1 MKVLRFIIALCS
13 VTSFA
18 GLWLSS
24 CHNGR
29 HESFS
34 RTEEEKA
41 DSIVR
46 RILRTDSLL
55 TWKAHFQA
63 EGNREG
69 EMVVWRHLGRRFREQ
84 NQFMKAIEA
93 HTTEWELATE
103 MGDTISMIQALNNIG
118 TCHRRMSLLDEAS
131 RYHYHALRLCETFSD
146 QQSYGAQKNRVVSL
160 NGIGNISLRIG
171 DDQTADSVFRA
182 ALAGETRLN
191 SALGQAIN
199 YANIGAI
206 FEKNGM
212 TDSAWAYY
220 RQSMQKNEE
229 AQSALGIALCY
240 GHFGDLYLK
249 EGEPEKAIA
258 EYEKAYRMKEETDTW
273 HWLNSALALAKVHSS
288 QGYTQKALNLLK
300 EAEQG
305 AIEGRAMDHLAD
317 IYTLYSEIYHQT
329 GRPAQALEAY
339 RMSRSYQ
346 DSIVN
351 NEKMMVLQNERVRY
365 EYERRQ
371 KEIDTIQAHY
381 EKEKVIRNIFAIAM
395 GVILILAIIIF
406 LQMRNTLRM
415 KEKEKELLKQ
425 LDHVRASFFTN
436 ITHEFRTPLTVIIGL
451 GEKIRDNLLPDE
463 SGFDWPSMGQMI
475 VKQGKDILQ
484 LINQMLEIAKARSAQ
499 PDKPCKRG
507 DLIGYLSPII
517 EYAHVLAEKKS
528 IKLMFLPHEPEIEM
542 DFVPDYITQIMGN
555 LLSNAIKFTPEN
567 GHIHVRIR
575 KADEKH
581 VSISVADNGTGIAP
595 GDLPYIFDA
604 FYQGAN
610 SQGTTGTGIGLS
622 LTKQQVE
629 AMNGTIGVRSHENQ
643 GSEFT
648 ITLPL
653 EQPGGNWE
661 RLTDKADISPE
672 EEEQEM
678 ADTTEETPDEM
689 PRILIVEDNRD
700 IALFMQTIIP
710 HAHLHFAKNGQEGL
724 EKATTLMP
732 DLIVTDI
739 MMPVMDGLEMCRAI
753 RQSETLNRIPIIVIT
768 AKISEEDRIEGLK
781 AGADAYLTKPF
792 SEEELNITIQ
802 ALLNRCKVMQENK
815 ERNERIEEGGESK
828 LSTNEQLFLNTVVD
842 IIHNQMAQQKVNIND
857 LSAALFISPKQLNR
871 RINAITGENISKYIL
886 RIRMVKAKQLLDSD
900 KNYTIAEV
908 ALKCGYDENS
918 NFTRAFKL
926 YYNIT
931 PTQYR
936 KTNV

>member
-1 MKVLRFIIALCS
+1 
-13 VTSFA
+13 
-18 GLWLSS
+18 
-24 CHNGR
+24 
-29 HESFS
+29 
-34 RTEEEKA
+34 
-41 DSIVR
+41 
-46 RILRTDSLL
+46 
-55 TWKAHFQA
+55 
-63 EGNREG
+63 
-69 EMVVWRHLGRRFREQ
+69 
-84 NQFMKAIEA
+84 
-93 HTTEWELATE
+93 
-103 MGDTISMIQALNNIG
+103 
-118 TCHRRMSLLDEAS
+118 
-131 RYHYHALRLCETFSD
+131 
-146 QQSYGAQKNRVVSL
+146 
-160 NGIGNISLRIG
+160 
-171 DDQTADSVFRA
+171 
-182 ALAGETRLN
+182 
-191 SALGQAIN
+191 
-199 YANIGAI
+199 
-206 FEKNGM
+206 
-212 TDSAWAYY
+212 
-220 RQSMQKNEE
+220 
-229 AQSALGIALCY
+229 
-240 GHFGDLYLK
+240 
-249 EGEPEKAIA
+249 
-258 EYEKAYRMKEETDTW
+258 
-273 HWLNSALALAKVHSS
+273 
-288 QGYTQKALNLLK
+288 
-300 EAEQG
+300 
-305 AIEGRAMDHLAD
+305 
-317 IYTLYSEIYHQT
+317 
-329 GRPAQALEAY
+329 
-339 RMSRSYQ
+339 
-346 DSIVN
+346 
-351 NEKMMVLQNERVRY
+351 
-365 EYERRQ
+365 
-371 KEIDTIQAHY
+371 
-381 EKEKVIRNIFAIAM
+381 
-395 GVILILAIIIF
+395 
-406 LQMRNTLRM
+406 
-415 KEKEKELLKQ
+415 
-425 LDHVRASFFTN
+425 
-436 ITHEFRTPLTVIIGL
+436 
-451 GEKIRDNLLPDE
+451 
-463 SGFDWPSMGQMI
+463 
-475 VKQGKDILQ
+475 
-484 LINQMLEIAKARSAQ
+484 
-499 PDKPCKRG
+499 
-507 DLIGYLSPII
+507 
-517 EYAHVLAEKKS
+517 
-528 IKLMFLPHEPEIEM
+528 M

-581 VSISVADNGTGIAP
+581 VSISVADNGAGIAP

-622 LTKQQVE
+622 LAKQQVE

-653 EQPGGNWE
+653 EQPGGSWE

-739 MMPVMDGLEMCRAI
+739 MMPVMDGLEMCRTI
-753 RQSETLNRIPIIVIT
+753 RQTETLNRIPIIVIT

-802 ALLNRCKVMQENK
+802 ALLNRCKIMQENK

-842 IIHNQMAQQKVNIND
+842 IIHNQMAQQRVNIND
-857 LSAALFISPKQLNR
+857 LAAALFISPKQLNR
-871 RINAITGENISKYIL
+871 RINAITGENISKYVL
-886 RIRMVKAKQLLDSD
+886 RVRMVKAKQLLDSD